1 MMTAQTNG
9 PEPMDKQ
16 TPARRSADEGTIII
30 LSNRGPH
37 TFVWEDG
44 RWIVKPHLDG
54 LVSMIEPL
62 ARQPNVAWFCC
73 VSEPPGIE
81 AERDA
86 LFTTAKDQTDPDLN
100 VVPVPLPASMY
111 QDYYQRISNAVL
123 WTVQHH
129 LVGQFGYTAFDEK
142 RHRAWESYIEA
153 SRRMADAVVATGI
166 PPMVFIIQDYHLY
179 PLAALLRERFP
190 DTPSLHFVHIPFPD
204 PSVLKLLPDAWRRAI
219 LNGLLGADVV
229 GLQTPNDARAFLAC
243 CEELLGVAVD
253 YRKHLVVLPSG
264 RTVRVQ
270 AFAASIDPEAIAAL
284 QKTPEVAAARE
295 TLTSGPAR
303 QTILRVDRIDPSK
316 NQILGFRAFGRLLEL
331 RPDLL
336 GSVRFRAIIQPSR
349 TDVAVYR
356 KYREMVLREAGE
368 VNAKYREACGFD
380 PIEILYTNDRATV
393 VAAMEVCDVFLA
405 NSRQDGMNLAVK
417 EWAVL
422 SKKPGVLVISEMAGA
437 ASETTRDALLVCPLD
452 VEGTA
457 RAMAEALSMPDDQRA
472 MHLDGLRTGVKKWTS
487 RDWLAA
493 QMREL
498 GLSIPDRPPKPSAP
512 PPAARTAPGVA
523 ECEMIVSNR
532 QGIHARPAA
541 MFVRCARE
549 FDGEIDILRDGE
561 SFSAKSIMAI
571 LTANLNCGSKFTLR
585 ASGPGAD
592 KMVQQLRELLAR
604 FEQEGL

>member
-1 MMTAQTNG
+1 MMTARANRH
-9 PEPMDKQ
+9 EPMD
-16 TPARRSADEGTIII
+16 TPLPADGGTIII

-44 RWIVKPHLDG
+44 RWIVKPRMDG
-54 LVSMIEPL
+54 FVSMIEPL

-86 LFTTAKDQTDPDLN
+86 LYTTAKDQTDPDLN

-129 LVGQFGYTAFDEK
+129 LAGQFGHTAFDEK
-142 RHRAWESYIEA
+142 RHLAWESYLEA
-153 SRRMADAVVATGI
+153 SRRMAQAVVDTAA
-166 PPMVFIIQDYHLY
+166 PPLAFLIQDYHLY
-179 PLAALLRERFP
+179 PLAALLREKFP
-190 DTPSLHFVHIPFPD
+190 GTPSLHFIHIPFPD
-204 PSVLKLLPDAWRRAI
+204 PSVLRLLPDAWRRAV

-229 GLQTPNDARAFLAC
+229 GLQTPADARAFLAC

-253 YRKHLVVLPSG
+253 YRKHVVILPSG
-264 RTVRVQ
+264 RTVRVL
-270 AFAASIDPEAIAAL
+270 AFATSIDPEAIAAL
-284 QKTPEVAAARE
+284 QSSPEVLAARADF
-295 TLTSGPAR
+295 TAR
-303 QTILRVDRIDPSK
+303 QVPHTILRVDRIDPSK

-331 RPDLL
+331 RPDLV
-336 GSVRFRAIIQPSR
+336 GSVRFRAVLLPSR
-349 TDVAVYR
+349 TDEGVYR
-356 KYREMVLREAGE
+356 KYREAVLREAAE
-368 VNAKYREACGFD
+368 VNAKYREACGSD
-380 PIEILYTNDRATV
+380 PIEILYTNDRAMT

-422 SKKPGVLVISEMAGA
+422 STKPGVLVISEMAGPTH
-437 ASETTRDALLVCPLD
+437 EHTQHALLISPLD

-457 RAMAEALSMPDDQRA
+457 RAMAEALSMPAGERA
-472 MHLDGLRTGVKKWTS
+472 ARLEGLRAGVKRWTA

-498 GLSIPDRPPKPSAP
+498 GLSLHEKPRTPDATPI
-512 PPAARTAPGVA
+512 AARTAPGVV
-523 ECEMIVSNR
+523 ECEMAVTNQ

-549 FDGEIDILRDGE
+549 FDGEIDIVRDGE

-571 LTANLNCGSKFTLR
+571 LTANLNCGTKFILR
-585 ASGPGAD
+585 ASGPGAER
-592 KMVQQLRELLAR
+592 MVQQLRELLAR

>member
-1 MMTAQTNG
+1 M
-9 PEPMDKQ
+9 
-16 TPARRSADEGTIII
+16 I

-37 TFVWEDG
+37 TFVWEEG
-44 RWIVKPHLDG
+44 RWIVRPRMDG

-73 VSEPPGIE
+73 VSEPPGVE

-100 VVPVPLPASMY
+100 VVPVPLPAGMY

-129 LVGQFGYTAFDEK
+129 LAGQFGHTAFDEN
-142 RHRAWESYIEA
+142 RHLAWESYMEA
-153 SRRMADAVVATGI
+153 SRRMAQAVVTTAI
-166 PPMVFIIQDYHLY
+166 PPSAFIIQDYHLY
-179 PLAALLRERFP
+179 PLAALLRESFP
-190 DTPSLHFVHIPFPD
+190 DTPSLHFIHIPFPD
-204 PSVLKLLPDAWRRAI
+204 PSVLKLLPDPWRRAI

-229 GLQTPNDARAFLAC
+229 GLQTPTDARSFLAC

-253 YRKHLVVLPSG
+253 YRKHQVILPTG

-284 QKTPEVAAARE
+284 QTSPEVAAARDALS
-295 TLTSGPAR
+295 TGPVQR
-303 QTILRVDRIDPSK
+303 TVLRVDRIDPSK

-331 RPDLL
+331 RPDLI
-336 GSVRFRAIIQPSR
+336 GSLRFRAILLPSR
-349 TDVAVYR
+349 TDVGVYR
-356 KYREMVLREAGE
+356 RYREAVLREAEE

-380 PIEILYTNDRATV
+380 PIEILYTNDRAMA

-422 SKKPGVLVISEMAGA
+422 SRRPGVLVMSEMAGHA
-437 ASETTRDALLVCPLD
+437 NEHTEHALLICPLD

-457 RAMAEALSMPDDQRA
+457 RAMAEALSMPDGQRA
-472 MHLDGLRTGVKKWTS
+472 SRLEGLRAGVKRWTS

-493 QMREL
+493 QMREI
-498 GLSIPDRPPKPSAP
+498 GLSLPAP
-512 PPAARTAPGVA
+512 PRAAAAEMPEVWA
-523 ECEMIVSNR
+523 VPSVVECEVMVSNQ

-549 FDGEIDILRDGE
+549 FDGEIEIVRDGE
-561 SFSAKSIMAI
+561 SFSAKSIMSI

-585 ASGPGAD
+585 GSGPDAAR
-592 KMVQQLRELLAR
+592 MVGQLRDLLAR
-604 FEQEGL
+604 FESEGL